1 MIKKPRTRTI
11 TIRERRAIRRPV
23 SPGRRHADPP
33 IRFPWPLGLRVA
45 IRGTKKLDYIDR
57 SEFKMAA
64 VKTLLVLIAACGLL
78 LASQRPAQAQ
88 VSWGI
93 PLPFPFLFYNFNQ
106 GYYSQPY
113 YGQRAYYNRSYYCRP
128 GDCTPSR
135 NAYFYRPYYRPRYYY
150 GPAWQPGYY
159 YGPRWGGYGGW

>member
-1 MIKKPRTRTI
+1 MTI
-11 TIRERRAIRRPV
+11 LSDLTPF
-23 SPGRRHADPP
+23 S
-33 IRFPWPLGLRVA
+33 
-45 IRGTKKLDYIDR
+45 KKLDYIDR

-135 NAYFYRPYYRPRYYY
+135 HAYFYRPYYRPRYYY

>member
-1 MIKKPRTRTI
+1 MATKKPSCLRSVFYAFATI
-11 TIRERRAIRRPV
+11 WNFYRRQNRMRA
-23 SPGRRHADPP
+23 SLAE
-33 IRFPWPLGLRVA
+33 L
-45 IRGTKKLDYIDR
+45 
-57 SEFKMAA
+57 KMNP
-64 VKTLLVLIAACGLL
+64 VKTLLVLLAACGLL

-113 YGQRAYYNRSYYCRP
+113 YGQRVYYGRGYYCRP
-128 GDCTPSR
+128 GYCTPSR
-135 NAYFYRPYYRPRYYY
+135 HAYFYRPYYRPRYYY

-159 YGPRWGGYGGW
+159 GPGWGGYGGW